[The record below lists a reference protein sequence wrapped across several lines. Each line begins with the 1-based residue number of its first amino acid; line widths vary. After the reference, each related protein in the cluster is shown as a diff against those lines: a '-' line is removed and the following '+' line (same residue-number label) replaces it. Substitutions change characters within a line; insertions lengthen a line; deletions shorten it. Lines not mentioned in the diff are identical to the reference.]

1 MNSNADSVPPK
12 LSELRPWRLAA
23 AMAATAGMAVTVLV
37 LFRFN
42 PSDSPFYPI
51 CQFHALTGLNCPG
64 CGSLLALHELLHGNL
79 AAAFR
84 FNALLVLS
92 LPAACW
98 LGGRCA
104 LRQFKNQPATI
115 AIRPAWMWGALVV
128 MLLFG
133 VVRNLPFDCLAW
145 LGP

>member
-12 LSELRPWRLAA
+12 LSELRPRRLAA
-23 AMAATAGMAVTVLV
+23 ALAATVAVAVSALV

-42 PSDSPFYPI
+42 PSDSPFYPV

-64 CGSLLALHELLHGNL
+64 CGSLRALHELLHGNL

-84 FNALLVLS
+84 LNGLLALS
-92 LPAACW
+92 LPSVCW

-104 LRQFKNQPATI
+104 LRLLKNQPAAI

-133 VVRNLPFDCLAW
+133 VMRNLPFDCLAW

>member
-1 MNSNADSVPPK
+1 MDSNADSLPPK
-12 LSELRPWRLAA
+12 LSELRPRRLAA
-23 AMAATAGMAVTVLV
+23 ATVVTVAVALSAWV

-42 PSDSPFYPI
+42 PSDSPFYPV

-64 CGSLLALHELLHGNL
+64 CGSLRALHELVHGNL

-84 FNALLVLS
+84 FNALLALS

-98 LGGRCA
+98 LGGRHV
-104 LRQFKNQPATI
+104 LRWFKNQPATI
-115 AIRPAWMWGALVV
+115 AIRPAWMWGGLVV

-133 VVRNLPFDCLAW
+133 VLRNLPFDCLAW

>member
-64 CGSLLALHELLHGNL
+64 CGSLRALHELLHGNL
-79 AAAFR
+79 AGAFR
-84 FNALLVLS
+84 FNALLVLA

-104 LRQFKNQPATI
+104 LRLLKNQPATI

>member
-12 LSELRPWRLAA
+12 LSELRPRRLAA
-23 AMAATAGMAVTVLV
+23 AMAVIAAVAVSAWV

-42 PSDSPFYPI
+42 PSDSPFYPV
-51 CQFHALTGLNCPG
+51 CQFHASTGLNCPG
-64 CGSLLALHELLHGNL
+64 CGSLRALHELLHGNL

-84 FNALLVLS
+84 LNGLLALS
-92 LPAACW
+92 LPAVCW
-98 LGGRCA
+98 LGGRYI
-104 LRQFKNQPATI
+104 LRWLKDQPATI
-115 AIRPAWMWGALVV
+115 AVSPARMWGAFVV

-133 VVRNLPFDCLAW
+133 VLRNLPFDCLAW